1 MGVVDFLYDTGRQIT
16 GNIPKALLCVP
27 NYKLFEGRSEQEVIG
42 FSDNIRKSLTAAVTG
57 TGSRVVQTYGSITGD
72 WMENAVR
79 RNRYNCMEVQ
89 YNPSTIYMETV
100 AGSQMDYRSP
110 NLGDAGSNMLQQ
122 NVEPA
127 ATILSV
133 ELLFDQ
139 VNAQD
144 SFMVTNLSPNI
155 GNLVTAGMNLAKGSY
170 SVKPQMDGIMALLTR
185 PLTRH
190 VIFFWSKMCFQ
201 GELTNVN
208 AKYTMFNTSG
218 NPVRGTISL
227 NIRQSDDP
235 DATYENTYW
244 EQAFTKVFG
253 ESTAAASLQGKST
266 ASKILSN
273 SVLNLNI

>member
-27 NYKLFEGRSEQEVIG
+27 DYKLFEGRTEADVIG
-42 FSDNIRKSLTAAVTG
+42 FSDNIRKALTAKTMDN
-57 TGSRVVQTYGSITGD
+57 TSRVVETYDSLTESWAD
-72 WMENAVR
+72 NVVR
-79 RNRYNCMEVQ
+79 YNRYKCMEVQ
-89 YNPSTIYMETV
+89 YNPSTIYMETL
-100 AGSQMDYRSP
+100 AGSQMDYRS
-110 NLGDAGSNMLQQ
+110 NSMGDAGSNMLRQ

-144 SFMVTNLSPNI
+144 SFMITNL
-155 GNLVTAGMNLAKGSY
+155 GLTAGNVQTVISDLAKGSY
-170 SVKPQMDGIMALLTR
+170 SVKPQMDGIMSLLTR

-201 GELTNVN
+201 GELTNVD
-208 AKYTMFNTSG
+208 AKYTMFNTRG
-218 NPVRGTISL
+218 NPVRGTISMS
-227 NIRQSDDP
+227 IRQSDDP
-235 DATYENTYW
+235 DASYENTYW

-253 ESTAAASLQGKST
+253 KSTDATNLKGKST
-266 ASKILSN
+266 ASKVLSN